1 MVMQFLPPATQ
12 AFRLEMSDPLPPL
25 HGTLPKFAEFGE
37 EIAKQQESSLK
48 PGSRPNLDGF
58 RGALWLPS
66 YLRRDATAL
75 GLLLLSIGDIT
86 SSFL

>member
-1 MVMQFLPPATQ
+1 MTPPI
-12 AFRLEMSDPLPPL
+12 EYPMDI
-25 HGTLPKFAEFGE
+25 E
-37 EIAKQQESSLK
+37 ERVGLK
-48 PGSRPNLDGF
+48 PGSRPNMDGF

-75 GLLLLSIGDIT
+75 GLILLSIRDIT